1 MHQHTL
7 RAPCHIFG
15 RGLHTGKDNQI
26 KLLPAPPDTGIVF
39 RLISEGR
46 QVEFQARADSICR
59 TTLSTSLGS
68 DGLEICTVE
77 HLLAALAGLQI
88 DNVVVETQGFEIPA
102 MDGSAQPFVSR
113 IMEVGRRLQ
122 PAPRKYLKVL
132 KTLMVEEEDGK
143 TAGLYPSVAPAYS
156 FLIEFDNPTIKTQ
169 SYKVYLTP
177 QTFVAQLAKA
187 RTFGFV
193 EDLNTLQGNGFALG
207 AGLENAVGLDPNGK
221 VMNPEGLR
229 YKDEFVRHKILDAI
243 GDMSLAGLPVLAE
256 YRGVKSGH
264 QLNSR
269 LLNMLAERTD
279 CWEEVTAGAAA
290 QAV

>member
-15 RGLHTGKDNQI
+15 RGLHTGKDTQI
-26 KLLPAPPDTGIVF
+26 TLLPAPPDTGIVF
-39 RLISEGR
+39 RLFNEGR
-46 QVEFQARADSICR
+46 QVEFPARVESITR
-59 TTLSTSLGS
+59 TVMSTTLGV
-68 DGLEICTVE
+68 DGVEVCTVE

-88 DNVVVETQGFEIPA
+88 DNVIVETQGNEIPA

-113 IMEVGRRLQ
+113 IMEVGRSLQ
-122 PAPRKYLKVL
+122 PAPRRYLKIL
-132 KTLMVEEEDGK
+132 EPLEVEDHGK
-143 TAGLYPSVAPAYS
+143 TAGLYPSLAPAYS
-156 FLIEFDNPTIKTQ
+156 FLIEFDNPSIKTQ

-187 RTFGFV
+187 RTFGFMN
-193 EDLNTLQGNGFALG
+193 DLTALQNKGLALG
-207 AGLENAVGLDPNGK
+207 AGLENAVALDSEGNIL
-221 VMNPEGLR
+221 NPEGLR

-243 GDMSLAGLPVLAE
+243 GDLSLAGFPILGE

-264 QLNSR
+264 QLNAT
-269 LLNMLAERTD
+269 LVALLAERTE
-279 CWEEVTAGAAA
+279 CWETVTAGATA